1 MDISI
6 IIPTYNRRDLLQCG
20 LQALARQRAPG
31 FSYEVLVCDDGST
44 DGTQQMCLD
53 MAKHY
58 PVPLRLL
65 ALPHVGG
72 PSASRN
78 EGTAAAEAP
87 IIVYMDD
94 DIIPDDDFV
103 LRHLEFH
110 HNQPGKSVV
119 AIGELYTPEHERAN
133 PMTLFSEFPYEHIRS
148 KETLGFMFFWTGN
161 MSLKRDFML
170 QHGLFRFKDPV
181 NGETLYFEDIECG
194 YRLMPHGLDI
204 RFLPEARG
212 EHYPTLRPDRVA
224 AKGYGTGKGHYKVS
238 QVIPDVAVP
247 IRFGILTLRTGLRR
261 WLVLAAKRV
270 VFRIIDNSLTH
281 KLLIQMGAA
290 GQTRSKV
297 SDFYY
302 YLIFRRNMIA
312 GYNEAKR
319 MHRKQLTAAS
329 RFQPDTSKAAEGI

>member
-6 IIPTYNRRDLLQCG
+6 IIPTYNRRDLLQRG
-20 LQALARQRAPG
+20 LEALARQRALN

-44 DGTQQMCLD
+44 DGTQTMCLE

-58 PVPLRLL
+58 PVPLRLVG
-65 ALPHVGG
+65 LPHVGG
-72 PSASRN
+72 PSAARN
-78 EGTAAAEAP
+78 EGTSAAEAP
-87 IIVYMDD
+87 IVVYMDD
-94 DIIPDDDFV
+94 DIVPDEDFV

-110 HNQPGKSVV
+110 HNQPGESVV
-119 AIGELYTPEHERAN
+119 AIGELYTPRHERSN

-148 KETLGFMFFWTGN
+148 EDKLGFMFFWTGN
-161 MSLKRDFML
+161 MSLKRGFML

-194 YRLMPHGLDI
+194 YRLMSHGLEI

-212 EHYPTLRPDRVA
+212 EHYPTLRPERVA
-224 AKGYGTGKGHYKVS
+224 AKGYGTGKGHFKVS

-247 IRFGILTLRTGLRR
+247 VRFGVLTWRIGLRR
-261 WLVLAAKRV
+261 WLLLAAKRV
-270 VFRIIDNSLTH
+270 AFRAIDNPLTH
-281 KLLIQMGAA
+281 RLLIGMGAA
-290 GQTRSKV
+290 GKTRTKV

-312 GYNEAKR
+312 GYNDAKR
-319 MHRKQLTAAS
+319 TYKRQRAIANQ
-329 RFQPDTSKAAEGI
+329 FQQNASKAAEGI